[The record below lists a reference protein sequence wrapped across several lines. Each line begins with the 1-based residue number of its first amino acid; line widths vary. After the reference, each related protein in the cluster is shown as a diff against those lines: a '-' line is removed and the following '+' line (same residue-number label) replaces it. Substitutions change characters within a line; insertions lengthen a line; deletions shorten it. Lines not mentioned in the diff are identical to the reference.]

1 MKTIRIMTMLI
12 ALMLSIASQ
21 AQNNCD
27 SVPLPYLENFNSYTN
42 NWNGTSPQMSYPND
56 PMPSCWSFLNRSSNR
71 NTYPLAY
78 LGTWQSVSGNG
89 LVLLTRNTSDPIY
102 AIMPYFGVQNENW
115 ILSFTYSAF
124 RNVQYNNW
132 VFNIGFMSDITDSST
147 FVSLYALDYVTD
159 TTFFEVIIPAGTI
172 PAGSRLAFFL
182 KDTSAAYT
190 QYNRATIDN
199 LSLNTCSCF
208 KVNNLAVIDEFTTD
222 SSLTLTWTDTLNSG
236 ANYSVYDMSD
246 NSLIQSGITD
256 TFFTITGLVPDNEY
270 TFAVRAECDSND
282 LSDISTTVSGRT
294 VCSGMAL
301 PWSCGFEANEIYSTE
316 PAMALPFCSFRY
328 IFPANYSNP
337 YYPYSR
343 DVNSVPSV
351 HSGNRCLHL
360 ATGSSPDTA
369 ALILPPVDI
378 TLYPMNGNQLI
389 LWARCMTAG
398 AGNTVYVYTLN
409 SPDFSSATFIGS
421 FPVSNSTY
429 TRYRVS
435 LSNAPATDQYVAIM
449 GKRGS
454 NIFIDDLVLDVEP
467 DCYEVLN
474 VNALVSTENS
484 ITVSWTS
491 NSDNSSATY
500 SIYNM
505 SDTTLIVSG
514 LTDTSYTITGL
525 ISNTEYFFGIE
536 ANCPAGNAA
545 IRTVSGRT
553 ACTPSDCGVV
563 ALPLIEDFESSSA
576 TVGCWTN
583 EGPGNWSIGVGD
595 YYPGDRMSYSGN
607 LNARIN
613 HTLKGNA
620 TKFISPVL
628 SEGDHGV
635 ELQFAHMQIMWGWEI
650 DTLRVL
656 YRSGANSVW
665 HQVAEYYTSCNWTIE
680 NVSINDNVYQ
690 IAFEMVDGYGYGVAL
705 DSVVIHYNP
714 NYPRVTSIAV
724 DNTTDSTIT
733 ISWTGNASN
742 YLIYNGDSLTAN
754 VSNTSYTFTGLTP
767 ATQYSFGVEALIDT
781 LKSPMLSIT
790 TMTDSIVPDSAWLTI
805 IVDDSLMGITAPLP
819 GIYHLM
825 VEDSIII
832 TAIPFEGYD
841 FSVWSTGDSSAVINI
856 TIFTDTT
863 ITAFFVPRLS
873 IDKVETSSVTIMPNP
888 ANDNVSVRSQEP
900 IKAIACYDMNG
911 RQLLLDH
918 PDNLEFSFNVSRW
931 NSGTYIV
938 KTILESGIHV
948 FKLIVKR

>member
-1 MKTIRIMTMLI
+1 
-12 ALMLSIASQ
+12 
-21 AQNNCD
+21 
-27 SVPLPYLENFNSYTN
+27 
-42 NWNGTSPQMSYPND
+42 
-56 PMPSCWSFLNRSSNR
+56 
-71 NTYPLAY
+71 
-78 LGTWQSVSGNG
+78 
-89 LVLLTRNTSDPIY
+89 
-102 AIMPYFGVQNENW
+102 
-115 ILSFTYSAF
+115 
-124 RNVQYNNW
+124 
-132 VFNIGFMSDITDSST
+132 MSDITDSST

-301 PWSCGFEANEIYSTE
+301 PWSCGFEANEIYSTSQTT
-316 PAMALPFCSFRY
+316 ALPFCCRRKKTS
-328 IFPANYSNP
+328 ATEP
-337 YYPYSR
+337 Y
-343 DVNSVPSV
+343 
-351 HSGNRCLHL
+351 
-360 ATGSSPDTA
+360 SSPDSFGPIHTGSRSMFFGNNPPNDTMV
-369 ALILPPVDI
+369 LILPPVDVSN
-378 TLYPMNGNQLI
+378 YPMNENHLI
-389 LWARCMTAG
+389 FWARTLTFETQEG
-398 AGNTVYVYTLN
+398 ANLYVYTL
-409 SPDFSSATFIGS
+409 SGPDFSTATYIGS
-421 FPVSNSTY
+421 VYVYGHHFN
-429 TRYRVS
+429 RYRIS
-435 LSNAPATDQYVAIM
+435 LGSSPANNKYVAIVVKY
-449 GKRGS
+449 GR
-454 NIFIDDLVLDVEP
+454 NIFLDDLVLDVEP

-525 ISNTEYFFGIE
+525 ISNTEYIFGIE

-767 ATQYSFGVEALIDT
+767 ATQYTFGVEALIDT